1 MRLIAGLLLALAIV
15 ASHTSI
21 ATARGF
27 TACVAGLKAEARK
40 RGVSRAIVDK
50 ALNIARPDER
60 IIRASQRRPEFK
72 TPIWDY
78 LAFLVDDE
86 RVRDGKRM
94 IRKHAAVLRQA
105 ERRFGVSRFVIA
117 AVWGVESNYG
127 RQQGRNFIPHAMA
140 TLVCTN
146 ASRRKLWRAQLFAA
160 LELVQKGDLKLD
172 ALYGSW
178 ASAFGQTQF
187 IPTTYRRLA
196 VDFDGD
202 GRRDLVGS
210 VADALGSTANFLRR
224 SGWRTRQPVMIEVRA
239 PSGYSGPE
247 GRSRRFWT
255 TMDGWARRG
264 IRRVDGRPLR
274 GKLRA
279 ALLLP
284 AGAKGPGVLVFRNF
298 NAIFAYNHAE
308 SYGLAISLLARRLAG
323 RPGLR
328 TRWPTD
334 DPGLSRA
341 QARTL
346 QRLLIKRGHDIG
358 EVDGRIGKRTR
369 EAVKNEQAR
378 LGMKTTGRA
387 GLKIYRALGGN

>member
-1 MRLIAGLLLALAIV
+1 MRLPAALLLVFAVLPQ
-15 ASHTSI
+15 
-21 ATARGF
+21 TAPAAAQSF
-27 TACVAGLKAEARK
+27 AACVANLKAEARK
-40 RGVSRAIVDK
+40 RGVRRAIVDK
-50 ALNIARPDER
+50 ALDIKQPDER
-60 IIRASQRRPEFK
+60 IIRASQARPEFK

-86 RVRDGKRM
+86 RVRDGRAM
-94 IRKHAAVLRQA
+94 MRRHAAVLRRA

-140 TLVCTN
+140 SLVCTG
-146 ASRRKLWRAQLFAA
+146 ASRSRLWRAQLFAA

-202 GRRDLVGS
+202 GRRDLVNS
-210 VADALGSTANFLRR
+210 VADALGSTANFLKR
-224 SGWRTRQPVMIEVRA
+224 SGWKTRQPVMVEVRV
-239 PSGYSGPE
+239 PNGYAGPE
-247 GRSRRFWT
+247 GRSRRYWSSL
-255 TMDGWARRG
+255 DGWARRG

-284 AGAKGPGVLVFRNF
+284 AGAKGPGFLVFRNF

-308 SYGLAISLLARRLAG
+308 SYGLAISLLAQRLAG
-323 RPGLR
+323 GPALR
-328 TRWPTD
+328 TPWPTD

-369 EAVKNEQAR
+369 EAVKKEQAR
-378 LGMKTTGRA
+378 LGMAVTGRA
-387 GLKIYRALGGN
+387 GLKIYRALGSR